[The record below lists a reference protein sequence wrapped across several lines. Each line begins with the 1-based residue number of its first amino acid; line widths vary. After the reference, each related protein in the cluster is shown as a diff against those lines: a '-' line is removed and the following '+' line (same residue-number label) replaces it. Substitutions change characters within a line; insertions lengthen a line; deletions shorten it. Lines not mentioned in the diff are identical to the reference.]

1 MCLSVCLFVCVS
13 VVCLSD
19 IPSVYRSL
27 SGKGA
32 RREVQG
38 DALSPTWILFSSFFA
53 EHSLFMH
60 RVGHRDTVSL
70 FSTECNMT
78 AGVGIPQVDTRQ
90 ICPSTLDYSLWVCT
104 TLEKILRAPIL
115 SGHVHPTNSPKLHL
129 LPSLDP
135 QLFLFKLKMLLFSKS
150 YPDSSSSPCLSPC
163 LNSKYHPP

>member
-19 IPSVYRSL
+19 IYRLSIGLSL
-27 SGKGA
+27 ARAPAVRCKGCTFTHLDF
-32 RREVQG
+32 VFQ
-38 DALSPTWILFSSFFA
+38 FFA

-90 ICPSTLDYSLWVCT
+90 ICPSSLHT
-104 TLEKILRAPIL
+104 TSR
-115 SGHVHPTNSPKLHL
+115 
-129 LPSLDP
+129 
-135 QLFLFKLKMLLFSKS
+135 F
-150 YPDSSSSPCLSPC
+150 
-163 LNSKYHPP
+163 